1 MAVVNP
7 YIEIKKKIA
16 ESLGQDIQGVET
28 GALGDEQ
35 KAYIGKM
42 QSQRK
47 LNSSLAQQGITGG
60 ASESAMLGADIGY
73 QNQKN
78 LISARK
84 AANISDLRR
93 NADANLLTTNTQSAE
108 WEAQKQAQ
116 DESRFA
122 NTITG
127 YDTIPKVDSAIQAAV
142 TAGEDWK
149 LGYLRAQRAAL
160 MEKTADATTTGGTS
174 KTQEQIQAEEDARI
188 LAARNAQAITS
199 ASTQGIGA
207 GGISG
212 TQGGMTPV
220 YYPTRPL
227 TTYAKKSSAQQS
239 RNPYLTYR

>member
-7 YIEIKKKIA
+7 YIEIQKKIK
-16 ESLGQDIQGVET
+16 ESLGQDIQTAGTTAV
-28 GALGDEQ
+28 GDEQ

-47 LNSSLAQQGITGG
+47 LNSSLAQQGINGG
-60 ASESAMLGADIGY
+60 ASESAILGSEVGY

-78 LISARK
+78 LIGARK
-84 AANISDLRR
+84 ANTIMDLQR

-116 DESRFA
+116 DETRFA
-122 NTITG
+122 QTITG
-127 YDTIPKVDSAIQAAV
+127 YDTVQKVDKAMEAAV

-160 MEKTADATTTGGTS
+160 MEKAAGATSSSGGGGGE
-174 KTQEQIQAEEDARI
+174 KTQDELDAEYKAMMDANRK
-188 LAARNAQAITS
+188 RNINTM
-199 ASTQGIGA
+199 GA

-212 TQGGMTPV
+212 TQGGMTST

-227 TTYAKKSSAQQS
+227 LNRVNPSTTQKS
-239 RNPYLTYR
+239 RNPYLNYR